1 MRKFYTATLGCKI
14 NQYETRSVSEAWSA
28 SGALEVQDEAE
39 ADVILVNSCAVT
51 ANAVADLR
59 RLVRRLHRD
68 NPQAEIIVTGCA
80 AQVAADEVAELPGV
94 QRLVPHKDKA
104 VLLEGL
110 DSVGH
115 VSSEKV
121 FPAFSVSGY
130 GRSRAVVKVQDGCSH
145 RCTYCI
151 VPLARGASV
160 SRPTGAVLDEI
171 RRLLDAG
178 FREMVL
184 SGVNLRQFGRDLPGK
199 PDFWDL
205 LGEIEARFGHE
216 WKGRARL
223 RISSLEPGQ
232 LGEKALAVL
241 ADSSL
246 VAPQLHLSLQ
256 SGDPEVLR
264 RMGRGHYRPEQALEF
279 LERLRD
285 VWPVFGLGADLLT
298 GFPGETGAEFE
309 NGLEFCRKLP
319 LSYAH
324 VFPFSPRPDTPAAE
338 MDGQLPGDV
347 KKDRAKRLREVAA
360 KGKAD
365 FLKKLLR
372 LPELS
377 VLVQDGEGRGVSEY
391 YASCRIENPS
401 SSASPKRLVRCAPVR
416 VEDGVIICKES

>member
-1 MRKFYTATLGCKI
+1 MRRFYTATLGCKI
-14 NQYETRSVSEAWSA
+14 NQYETRSVSEAWTA
-28 SGALEVQDEAE
+28 SGACEVNSEAE

-68 NPQAEIIVTGCA
+68 NPLAEIIVTGCA

-94 QRLVPHKDKA
+94 ERLVPHKDKA

-110 DSVGH
+110 DASGSVSAEGD
-115 VSSEKV
+115 
-121 FPAFSVSGY
+121 FPPFSVSGY
-130 GRSRAVVKVQDGCSH
+130 GRARAVVKVQDGCSH

-160 SRPTGAVLDEI
+160 SRPAGAVMEEI
-171 RRLLDAG
+171 QRLLDAG
-178 FREMVL
+178 FRELVL
-184 SGVNLRQFGRDLPGK
+184 SGVNLRQFGRELPGE

-205 LGEIEARFGHE
+205 LGEIEARFGRE

-232 LGEKALAVL
+232 LGDKALAAL
-241 ADSSL
+241 AQSSL

-279 LERLRD
+279 LERLED

-298 GFPGETGAEFE
+298 GFPGETGEEFE
-309 NGLEFCRKLP
+309 NGVEFCRRLP

-324 VFPFSPRPDTPAAE
+324 VFPFSPRPGTPAAE
-338 MDGQLPGDV
+338 MNGQLPGDV
-347 KKDRAKRLREVAA
+347 KKARAKRLRALAA

-365 FLKKLLR
+365 FLEKLSG

-377 VLVQDGEGRGVSEY
+377 VLVQDDEGRGVSEY
-391 YASCRIENPS
+391 YSTCRIENPS
-401 SSASPKRLVRCAPVR
+401 ALAKPRRLVRCVPVR
-416 VEDGVIICKES
+416 VEDGVVVCKES